1 MMRHFTCHFPTEVY
15 SSLHSNRS
23 FALTNAATLWSTS
36 NKNGLVLLLFLN
48 AFGWIVLKLAL
59 YPNYYTCPP
68 FACYF
73 PVK

>member
-1 MMRHFTCHFPTEVY
+1 MCHFTCHSSTEV
-15 SSLHSNRS
+15 HSNRS

-59 YPNYYTCPP
+59 YPYYYTYPP